1 MARICCL
8 LAALTLLPGRPVL
21 SWPDIISRIERGA
34 AASDEAALRT
44 AIDDARA
51 FADAAGL
58 DRDRHLALLGSA
70 YAANRLAG
78 LQGVEPAE
86 SSALLQRAEKDLRE
100 VIKADPR
107 SAEARV
113 LLAAVY
119 ALTMI
124 MAMWSAALLVSA
136 AVAIIAV
143 VLVNLAR
150 SGLKR
155 VSVKPDRLIASL
167 QENVRWA
174 KKQTS

>member
-1 MARICCL
+1 MRAQKERSV
-8 LAALTLLPGRPVL
+8 PEVVQ
-21 SWPDIISRIERGA
+21 DIIGNLQEILRSEFQLARTEIREDA
-34 AASDEAALRT
+34 AEAAKPIMMLG
-44 AIDDARA
+44 
-51 FADAAGL
+51 AGL
-58 DRDRHLALLGSA
+58 LFAVYAL
-70 YAANRLAG
+70 G
-78 LQGVEPAE
+78 L
-86 SSALLQRAEKDLRE
+86 L
-100 VIKADPR
+100 
-107 SAEARV
+107 